1 MIIGTSLWIVVVASA
16 AGLIGKAIT
25 GQIDW
30 SLALALLAGALPAG
44 MLGAVVSRRTRPS
57 RLATVLGLMI
67 ALVALGMWI
76 DVLGR
81 M

>member
-1 MIIGTSLWIVVVASA
+1 
-16 AGLIGKAIT
+16 
-25 GQIDW
+25 
-30 SLALALLAGALPAG
+30 

-76 DVLGR
+76 DVISR